1 MLDKIIDSCNF
12 VMNNAKYVT
21 INYNNLNE
29 FIKTIDCK
37 EIKHWL
43 KDNPYNLLDFNVETI
58 INLLLVFEC
67 ICYSFWGEPKWKV
80 KTREGFKNGSDALLY
95 IMVNFLLI
103 ARGKN

>member
-58 INLLLVFEC
+58 INLLLVFAV
-67 ICYSFWGEPKWKV
+67 FPKRYTNK
-80 KTREGFKNGSDALLY
+80 GSSIPKA
-95 IMVNFLLI
+95 
-103 ARGKN
+103 